1 MSDFSEGHY
10 KHKAKNKFM
19 KAAAQQAQQPLK
31 GVVKAAVQEAHA
43 RTTCYKHT
51 AASIAGL
58 VRTRMAD
65 TGRIWVGKKHVGWPF
80 WSNLILGAFD
90 STPRIHE
97 KRFLQA

>member
-1 MSDFSEGHY
+1 MGHWFMAGGRMRKPCEGSAMSDFSEGHY

-58 VRTRMAD
+58 VHTGMTD
-65 TGRIWVGKKHVGWPF
+65 TDRIWVGIP
-80 WSNLILGAFD
+80 A
-90 STPRIHE
+90 
-97 KRFLQA
+97 